1 MLAGEELQAHCP
13 TALRIGQ
20 RKSILAF
27 GMANF
32 SFEAL
37 WAYEFRIFSLK
48 GLCLFKLKMQK
59 NFSVSINHL
68 ERVVSK
74 VYL

>member
-37 WAYEFRIFSLK
+37 RAYVFRFLALRAYAYLSSKCKRIFQSQLIIWK
-48 GLCLFKLKMQK
+48 F
-59 NFSVSINHL
+59 
-68 ERVVSK
+68 
-74 VYL
+74 

>member
-1 MLAGEELQAHCP
+1 MLAGEELQANCP

-32 SFEAL
+32 RFMAL
-37 WAYEFRIFSLK
+37 RAYVFRFRALRAYV
-48 GLCLFKLKMQK
+48 LFKLKMQRI
-59 NFSVSINHL
+59 FQS
-68 ERVVSK
+68 
-74 VYL
+74 

>member
-13 TALRIGQ
+13 TALKIGQ

-37 WAYEFRIFSLK
+37 RTYVFRFLALRAY
-48 GLCLFKLKMQK
+48 
-59 NFSVSINHL
+59 
-68 ERVVSK
+68 
-74 VYL
+74 VYLSSNAKEFFSFN